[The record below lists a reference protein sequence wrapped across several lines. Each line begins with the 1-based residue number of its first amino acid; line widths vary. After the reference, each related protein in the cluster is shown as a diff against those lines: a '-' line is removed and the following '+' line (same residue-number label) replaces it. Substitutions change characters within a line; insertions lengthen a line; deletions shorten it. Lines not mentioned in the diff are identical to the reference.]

1 MMTQLHQPLLLIG
14 GGTMGRA
21 IVEGAVRA
29 GVLVGGQIV
38 VHDPDPA
45 RHAPFEALGAAC
57 TTSLAEALDR
67 LDALDANLRTTSAAA
82 SAEDANTGGM
92 ILLAVK
98 PQVLGAVAEA
108 MHAAA
113 GPSGK
118 VRSRLVMSILAG
130 TPTSRLAEAFGGL
143 GGPALRAGL
152 GGDGGDGVGGVGG
165 GRIVRLMPNTPA
177 QIGKGITALCPGPG
191 ATPADITTARQLF
204 AGVGRVVDLPED
216 LLDAFTG
223 VAGSGPAYVFLLAEG
238 MLAGAEAVGF
248 DREQGLELVR
258 ATITGAAALLNAT
271 NTDPATLRALVTS
284 KGGTTAAATGVLIE
298 RGVPDALCD
307 AIVAARDRGREL
319 ADG

>member
-1 MMTQLHQPLLLIG
+1 MKQLHQPLLLIG

-29 GVLVGGQIV
+29 GVLVGERII

-45 RHAPFEALGAAC
+45 RHAPFDAVGASC

-67 LDALDANLRTTSAAA
+67 LDALDTSLGAA
-82 SAEDANTGGM
+82 SATVSAEGANTGGM

-108 MHAAA
+108 MHEAA
-113 GPSGK
+113 GPSGE

-130 TPTSRLAEAFGGL
+130 TPTSRLAEAIGG
-143 GGPALRAGL
+143 
-152 GGDGGDGVGGVGG
+152 GG

-177 QIGKGITALCPGPG
+177 QIGMGITALCPGPG
-191 ATPADITTARQLF
+191 ATPADIATARQLF

-258 ATITGAAALLNAT
+258 ATITGAAALLDAAA

-284 KGGTTAAATGVLIE
+284 KGGTTAAATAVLLE
-298 RGVPDALCD
+298 RGVPDALRD

-319 ADG
+319 AGG